1 MVVRAITLVLV
12 VVLAGVS
19 GGLEKSMAAPAAGTP
34 AYGGGVTMVWDTVW
48 DYPDPQTSTM
58 LSQGYINRL
67 LSDTLTTLDAEGRVR
82 PLLAERWRESAD
94 KLTYVLWLRPGVR
107 FQDGAVFDANAV
119 IFTYNRVAKHPIRR
133 RPPDVI
139 DAIQSMRAVAPNQIE
154 FKIKS
159 PDPRFLEKLSDPTLV
174 MLSPK
179 AASWM
184 GAQFVQRPVGT
195 GPFKFVSW
203 KSNAE
208 MVLRRNDD
216 YWQGKPY
223 LENFRVRE
231 IPSREVQALEL
242 EAGNAQVSIFVEAAP
257 AQRLKQL
264 GFSIDISAG
273 ISHRSIA
280 INNHRAPLDDIRIR
294 RALNLATNRKE
305 YIDVNYLGLANP
317 LITGVGQE
325 SWGYDADVARAANV
339 FDRTR
344 AGALLDE
351 AGWRLRPD
359 GFRYHADGRRLTLPM
374 LWPNSPRRS
383 VTKGEI
389 FQSQMKAVGVDTPL
403 QLVDR
408 AVWSR
413 NWEREPAGDH
423 FLTMDGRG
431 TGSLHPAAHAELYHT
446 RTFRNIHKHNIREI
460 DEVIER
466 GTRTFFD
473 RDAKVVYRRFQ
484 QLVVEHAFMVPIY
497 NPGYVMAW
505 SKCLKGDWVR
515 DSSGAFIQFH
525 KAWVQP
531 GCK

>member
-1 MVVRAITLVLV
+1 MLLLGLVLV
-12 VVLAGVS
+12 GGGAG
-19 GGLEKSMAAPAAGTP
+19 LAAPAPGTP
-34 AYGGGVTMVWDTVW
+34 ASGGVATMVWDTVW

-67 LSDTLTTLDAEGRVR
+67 LSDSLTTLDAEGRVR

-94 KLTYVLWLRPGVR
+94 KLTYVLWLRKGVR
-107 FQDGAVFDANAV
+107 FQDGAPFDANAV

-139 DAIQSMRAVAPNQIE
+139 DTIRSMRAVDPYQLEI
-154 FKIKS
+154 KIKS
-159 PDPRFLEKLSDPTLV
+159 PDPRFLEKLADTTLV
-174 MLSPK
+174 MVSPK
-179 AASWM
+179 AAGWM
-184 GAQFVQRPVGT
+184 GQQFVYRPVGT
-195 GPFKFVSW
+195 GPFKFISW
-203 KSNAE
+203 KSSEE

-223 LENFRVRE
+223 LEGFRIRE

-242 EAGNAQVSIFVEAAP
+242 EAGNAHVAIFVEAAP

-264 GFSIDISAG
+264 GFSLDLSAG
-273 ISHRSIA
+273 ISHRSVA
-280 INNHRAPLDDIRIR
+280 INNHRPPLDDIRIR
-294 RALNLATNRKE
+294 RAMNYATNRKE

-317 LITGVGQE
+317 LITGIGQE
-325 SWGYDADVARAANV
+325 SWGYDAEIARTAYP
-339 FDRTR
+339 FDRAR

-359 GFRYHADGRRLTLPM
+359 GWRYNAEGRRLTIPM
-374 LWPNSPRRS
+374 FWPNSPRRS

-389 FQSQMKAVGVDTPL
+389 FQAQMKAIGMEIPL

-408 AVWSR
+408 AIWSR
-413 NWEREPAGDH
+413 NWEKEPYGDH

-446 RTFRNIHKHNIREI
+446 KTFRNIHKHAIKEI
-460 DEVIER
+460 DDVIDQ
-466 GTRTFFD
+466 GTRTFYE
-473 RDAKVVYRRFQ
+473 RDAKIVYRRFQ

-505 SKCLKGDWVR
+505 SKCMKGDWVR

-525 KAWVQP
+525 KAWLQP